1 MSNDLVVTG
10 VGGQG
15 ALLAANAVGEAGT
28 AAGMETRV
36 GEIHGMSQR
45 GGSVIAHVRVGEDV
59 HGPMV
64 PTGRGDAMIALE
76 PMEALR
82 YAEYLGPDAVVLVN
96 ETTEMPLP
104 VQQGAAEYPDGDAI
118 MDELHSLGEVVPV
131 DAEGIAREAGDKI
144 AANAVL
150 LGAFSARVAFPL
162 SAEQLLG
169 GVETMVPDDAVEVN
183 RRAFEAGREVIDR
196 ERPVSIP

>member
-64 PTGRGDAMIALE
+64 PTGQGDAMIALE

-104 VQQGAAEYPDGDAI
+104 VQQGAAEYPDEDAI
-118 MDELHSLGEVVPV
+118 MDELRSLGDVVTL
-131 DAEGIAREAGDKI
+131 DAEAIAREAGDAI

-150 LGAFSARVAFPL
+150 LGAFAAAVEFPL
-162 SAEQLLG
+162 SADQLLG
-169 GVETMVPDDAVEVN
+169 GVETMVPDDALEVN
-183 RRAFEAGREVIDR
+183 RRAFEAGREAVGR
-196 ERPVSIP
+196 EPPASMP